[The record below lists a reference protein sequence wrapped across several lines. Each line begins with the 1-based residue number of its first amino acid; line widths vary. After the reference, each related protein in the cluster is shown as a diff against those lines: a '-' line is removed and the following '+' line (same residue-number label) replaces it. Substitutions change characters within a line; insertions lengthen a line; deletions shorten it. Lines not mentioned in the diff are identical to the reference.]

1 MDKPIGKVTHYYDKI
16 GVAIIK
22 LDKALKVGDTLK
34 FSGHDQEFEQ
44 TIGSMQLEHQD
55 IKKAKKGME
64 VGVKVDQKVKEND
77 NVYLVEE

>member
-16 GVAIIK
+16 SVAIVK
-22 LDKALKVGDTLK
+22 LDKGLKVGDTLK

-44 TIGSMQLEHQD
+44 VVDSMQEEHQNID
-55 IKKAKKGME
+55 KAKKGME

-77 NVYLVEE
+77 NVYLVEK